1 MKSLSLFGLSVVVIA
16 ACAPGAPTPPTPAP
30 EPTPPPTVAVP
41 PAVAETIAVGEAAPN
56 WHLLDPSAGVY
67 GIGTVRAE
75 RELLAGKQPGRTV
88 TVAVIDG
95 GIDTAHADLRGN
107 LWQNPRE
114 TAGNRRDDD
123 SNGYVDDVRGWNF
136 IGGRDGRS
144 VHHDTYEVTRLYV
157 ACTRTSSGSAPS
169 TLSPEEQRRCD
180 EIEADFQAERNEAE
194 QTLEQVKA
202 VDSVLSRA
210 VPLLRQ
216 ALGSDSLTP
225 EAVSALR
232 SPDPEV
238 QRARRIYL
246 QLQANGITPDEVA
259 EAKEELE
266 ARVQYGL
273 NPSYNSRGIVGD
285 DTTNLAE
292 RRYGNADVMGPD
304 PLHGTH
310 VSGIIGAIRG
320 NDTGIEGIAHTV
332 RIIMVRTV
340 PDGDERDKDVANA
353 IRYAV
358 DNGAQIIN
366 MSFGKAYSPHKRL
379 VDEAVKYADARGVLM
394 VHAAGND
401 GENVDETPSFP
412 TAVFEDGRRAQ
423 NWIEVGASS
432 WKGADSLV
440 APFSNYGRQRVDV
453 FAPGVDILSTAPG
466 GGYERQSGTSM
477 AAPVVSGVAA
487 LLMAYY
493 PDLTAADV
501 KRIILESATRLPDR
515 QVLRPNSEGLP
526 GPAVPFGTL
535 SATGGIVNAY
545 EALRLA
551 EQLSGGRGRDPQPV
565 RPRR

>member
-16 ACAPGAPTPPTPAP
+16 ACAPGATTPPTPAP

-56 WHLLDPSAGVY
+56 WHVLDPSAGVY
-67 GIGTVRAE
+67 GIGAVRAE
-75 RELLAGKQPGRTV
+75 RELLAGKQPRRTV

-95 GIDTAHADLRGN
+95 GIDTAHVDLRGN

-114 TAGNRRDDD
+114 TGGNRADDD

-180 EIEADFQAERNEAE
+180 EIEADFQAERSEAE

-216 ALGSDSLTP
+216 ALGTDSLTP

-232 SPDPEV
+232 SADPDV

-246 QLQANGITPDEVA
+246 QLEANGITPEEVA

-266 ARVQYGL
+266 SRVQYGL

-310 VSGIIGAIRG
+310 VSGIIGAMRG
-320 NDTGIEGIAHTV
+320 NDTGIEGIAHNV

-379 VDEAVKYADARGVLM
+379 VDEAVKYADSRGVLM

-401 GENVDETPSFP
+401 GENVDESPSFP
-412 TAVFEDGRRAQ
+412 TAVFEDGSRAR

-432 WKGADSLV
+432 WKVADSLV

-453 FAPGVDILSTAPG
+453 FAPGVGILSTAPG

-493 PDLTAADV
+493 PELSAADV
-501 KRIILESATRLPDR
+501 KRIILESATRLADR

-545 EALRLA
+545 EAIRLA
-551 EQLSGGRGRDPQPV
+551 EQMSAGRGRDAQPV